1 MKPAFACGFG
11 AAGRAAVA
19 LVCLVLLGASVAL
32 GQEGF
37 FGRFRGRTLIDGVN
51 NTPYDGRFVF
61 IRVRYG
67 GKRLGNSAYG
77 GVGGWWHDYPMA
89 DVNFM
94 KILEEIT
101 LLRPRNDGANIFDLD
116 DPELM
121 QFPLAYLSEPGF
133 WRPTDSEIKGLR
145 DYLLKGGFLILDD
158 FDGPYDWN
166 NLVQVMRRVL
176 PEHQFIRMHGAE
188 AVWHSFFEIPRP
200 ADMIPPYNFQP
211 PEFHGIFED
220 NDPNKR
226 LMAVANYNN
235 DIGDYWEWSGTGLWP
250 IDLSNEAYKFGVNYV
265 MYGLTH

>member
-1 MKPAFACGFG
+1 MRRRLAAFIAC
-11 AAGRAAVA
+11 VA
-19 LVCLVLLGASVAL
+19 LVATSAAFA
-32 GQEGF
+32 QEGF
-37 FGRFRGRTLIDGVN
+37 FGRFRGRTLVDGVN

-77 GVGGWWHDYPMA
+77 GFGGWWHDYPMA

-101 LLRPRNDGANIFDLD
+101 LLKPRDDGANIYDLD

-121 QFPLAYLSEPGF
+121 NFPLAYLSEPGA
-133 WRPTDSEIKGLR
+133 WRPTDAEVTGLR
-145 DYLLKGGFLILDD
+145 TYLLKGGFLIIDD
-158 FDGPYDWN
+158 FDGQYDWN

-176 PEHQFIRMHGAE
+176 PDHRFIEMNGSE

-200 ADMIPPYNFQP
+200 KEMIPPYNFQP

-220 NDPNKR
+220 NDPSKR
-226 LMAVANYNN
+226 MMAVANYNN
-235 DIGDYWEWSGTGLWP
+235 DIGDYWEWSAEGLYGDAP
-250 IDLSNEAYKFGVNYV
+250 TNDAYRLGVDYLV
-265 MYGLTH
+265 YEMTH